1 MGPSHDGRG
10 VLICVPT
17 YNEAQ
22 NLPLVLERIRTS
34 VPAAHVL
41 VLDDNSPDGTGEL
54 ADRLARGDERV
65 HVVHR
70 AGKQGLAKAYLAGF
84 AWALERDYEVVVQM
98 DADLS
103 HDPARV
109 PGFLEVLASE
119 ADVVVGSR
127 RVPGG
132 GIENWG
138 PVRHFVSWGGSAY
151 SRMLL
156 GVKTRDLTSGFNGW
170 RREVL
175 EQIGLE
181 QVESA
186 GYCFQIELKYRA
198 LRRGFRVLEVPIV
211 FPNRVHGRSK
221 MDFPIFLEALLNV
234 WKLRRLRLEPL
245 EAAASSPAGGG

>member
-17 YNEAQ
+17 YDEAQ
-22 NLPLVLERIRTS
+22 NLPLVLERIRAAL
-34 VPAAHVL
+34 PAAHVL

-54 ADRLARGDERV
+54 ADRLAREDERL

-70 AGKQGLAKAYLAGF
+70 SGKQGLAKAYLAGF

-109 PGFLEVLASE
+109 PGFLEALASG

-138 PVRHFVSWGGSAY
+138 PVRHFVSWGGSTY
-151 SRMLL
+151 SRLLL
-156 GVKTRDLTSGFNGW
+156 GVKTRDLTSGYNAW

-181 QVESA
+181 QVGSS

-198 LRRGFRVLEVPIV
+198 LRRGFRVVELPIV
-211 FPNRVHGRSK
+211 FPNRVHGTSK

-234 WKLRRLRLEPL
+234 WKLRRLEIEPF
-245 EAAASSPAGGG
+245 EAPASSAAGRS